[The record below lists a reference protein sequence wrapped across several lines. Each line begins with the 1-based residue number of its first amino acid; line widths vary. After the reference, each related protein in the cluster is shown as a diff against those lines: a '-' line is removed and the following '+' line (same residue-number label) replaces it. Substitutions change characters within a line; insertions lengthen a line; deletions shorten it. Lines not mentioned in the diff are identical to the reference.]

1 MENENYIKKGFV
13 TKDDG
18 SMGNLYLTSKEIIF
32 RSQSKNHNNINIALE
47 TISHVKLS
55 GINIIEIHL
64 KDGVIESYHIFND
77 RKGWEE
83 LINNTIKE
91 NVKPFDESK
100 EYFNNEEIKLYND
113 ELIINHNPIKI
124 SDIKDM
130 SISENILTL
139 TLNSGNQ
146 VKIKTVEAKDILDSI
161 KLQKTQEGTKVETT
175 TFGNLYKKRFRFWV
189 ILGAIITFLDRANNG
204 FYNTGMFGVIGDMI
218 IWGLLIG
225 IPASLI
231 STFFHRDFDKTSRP
245 VKFKCPYCQTE
256 NNLSFDYGARPQ
268 RIFCGNCS
276 KKIFIKDYYAY
287 KYTDDMDKYFYS
299 SYQNNNLNKE
309 SENRNLD
316 KYEELEKLKEL
327 LDKNIIT
334 QEEFDR
340 KKEEL
345 LK

>member
-18 SMGNLYLTSKEIIF
+18 SMSNLYLTTKEIIF